1 MAINLTPE
9 LEHVVQGIFAGG
21 QYAIETDVIATALYL
36 LQQRDQLRSELQKGC
51 AELDRGERVDAVE
64 VFNDL
69 RRRYSIGT

>member
-1 MAINLTPE
+1 MAINITPE
-9 LEHVVQGIFAGG
+9 LEHVVQGVCAGG
-21 QYAIETDVIATALYL
+21 QYASETDVIATALYL
-36 LQQRDQLRSELQKGC
+36 LPQRDQLRGELQKGR